1 MIIPYSAVAIN
12 TWTQK
17 GGMPLKSAGY
27 ENSNRLDNCSLAL
40 GPDVDLDQ
48 EAKNVIEQ
56 WEENVEMEDPP
67 RHPLQQLLCEYHE
80 ICQDMR
86 DIEDEDRP

>member
-1 MIIPYSAVAIN
+1 MIIPYSAVGIN

-27 ENSNRLDNCSLAL
+27 ENSNRL
-40 GPDVDLDQ
+40 
-48 EAKNVIEQ
+48 ENVIEQ

-67 RHPLQQLLCEYHE
+67 RHPRTPLQQLLREYHE
-80 ICQDMR
+80 ICEDIL
-86 DIEDEDRP
+86 DIEDEDRPGTE